1 MVVALAGTPWERPWR
16 RLPRVTR
23 DPIRRVRDVLRRI
36 ELHGPQEPYRAQ
48 LVRAVRSLLAQDPGD
63 GPFTPLPAA

>member
-1 MVVALAGTPWERPWR
+1 MITALAGMPWERPWR
-16 RLPRVTR
+16 RSSRITR
-23 DPIRRVRDVLRRI
+23 DPIRRVRDTLRQI

-63 GPFTPLPAA
+63 EHPRSAA